1 MRIVA
6 VGLGGDPGGEWGL
19 HGLCAL
25 GGDMV
30 SKIDCHVS
38 PVQLLHLPTTDVVRI
53 TCCLLRELIRR
64 GPDGYY
70 VKREDVERL
79 VQIENTLFDR
89 RGPGCGEYTIGR
101 IVPHVERVD
110 L

>member
-1 MRIVA
+1 MRIEPV
-6 VGLGGDPGGEWGL
+6 VLGGDPGGEWGV
-19 HGLCAL
+19 HGANSL

-30 SKIDCHVS
+30 SRVDCHVS
-38 PVQLLHLPTTDVVRI
+38 PVQLLHMPTTDVVRI
-53 TCCLLRELIRR
+53 TCHLLRELIRR
-64 GPDGYY
+64 GPDGLY

-79 VQIENTLFDR
+79 VALENTLFAR

>member
-1 MRIVA
+1 MV
-6 VGLGGDPGGEWGL
+6 LGDGPGGEWGL
-19 HGLCAL
+19 HGAYSL

-30 SKIDCHVS
+30 TKVDCHVS
-38 PVQLLHLPTTDVVRI
+38 PVQLIDLPTGDVLRI
-53 TCCLLRELIRR
+53 TCRLMQELIRR
-64 GPDGYY
+64 GPDGLY
-70 VKREDVERL
+70 VKRDDVERL
-79 VQIENTLFDR
+79 VAIENTLFAR

>member
-1 MRIVA
+1 MRIEPV
-6 VGLGGDPGGEWGL
+6 VLGDGPGGEWGL

-30 SKIDCHVS
+30 TKVDCHVS
-38 PVQLLHLPTTDVVRI
+38 PVQLIDLPTGDVLRI
-53 TCCLLRELIRR
+53 TCRLMQELIRR
-64 GPDGYY
+64 GPDGLY
-70 VKREDVERL
+70 VKREDVDRL
-79 VQIENTLFDR
+79 VAIENVLFAH
-89 RGPGCGEYTIGR
+89 RGPGSGEYTIGR